1 MDWQAVR
8 HRICEGRRFQETQKG
23 FRIMADTMMP
33 SGHAIQIYMR
43 SDHGKLVLHDDGA
56 SFDELAAH
64 GREASSLGGVR
75 AMLAEVD
82 LRLDENGT
90 IFMDRLDPEK
100 VAVGIAVLAD
110 ASLRTAQFLLAR
122 SKIRRPE
129 TLDRTVQDRLRV
141 VFPDGRPNF
150 HFQGRSRQH
159 KFDFGVATDAG
170 TFLVDAVTPDAS
182 SVNAAVVKT
191 MDVLRSED
199 QARPIL
205 VYDRNDGWK
214 SGMLE
219 LLTMGGG
226 EYLSI
231 DALDREH
238 VLRAA

>member
-1 MDWQAVR
+1 
-8 HRICEGRRFQETQKG
+8 
-23 FRIMADTMMP
+23 MADTMMP

-56 SFDELAAH
+56 AFDELAAH
-64 GREASSLGGVR
+64 GREAASLSGVR
-75 AMLAEVD
+75 AMLSEVD

-90 IFMDRLDPEK
+90 IFMDRLEPEK

-110 ASLRTAQFLLAR
+110 ASLRAAQFMLAR
-122 SKIRRPE
+122 SKVRRPE

-141 VFPDGRPNF
+141 FFPEGRPNF
-150 HFQGRSRQH
+150 HFHGRSRQH
-159 KFDFGVATDAG
+159 KFDFGVTTDAG

-191 MDVLRSED
+191 MDVLRSTEER
-199 QARPIL
+199 ARPIL

-214 SGMLE
+214 SGLLE

-238 VLRAA
+238 ILQAA